1 MPMTNFF
8 RAAVEG
14 ATCDGRVL
22 ERQHITEM
30 AEQYDPQ
37 VYGARV
43 NLSTF

>member
-30 AEQYDPQ
+30 AEQYDPR
-37 VYGARV
+37 YMAPASIW
-43 NLSTF
+43 STF